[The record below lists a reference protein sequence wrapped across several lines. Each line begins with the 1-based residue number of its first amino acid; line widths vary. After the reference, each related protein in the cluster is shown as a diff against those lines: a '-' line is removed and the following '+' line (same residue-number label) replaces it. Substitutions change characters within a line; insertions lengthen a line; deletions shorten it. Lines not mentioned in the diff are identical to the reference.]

1 MLITRLRYKQNR
13 TKGFSLTELII
24 VIAVSSIILVM
35 MSGILTYGIQL
46 WNDVRRTTNA
56 VNLANDLLT
65 EMNDMVCYSYMAT
78 ISGESETSADFPTWK
93 NWAGIHER
101 LDTMIM
107 CVNYNATTD
116 LRGKI
121 VYQKSYK
128 DEMDYTRYTDL
139 LVIPSRYYGGLY
151 VTNLTFERL
160 QNRSFL
166 VRDESGAEVTDSDT
180 GVFYSLLK
188 ISFDVVTSAKLE
200 SDNNGF
206 DGHKKLYHAER
217 TVSLENLFSNYNII
231 NEYTTMKEKDN
242 YETIYELLN
251 IDTLDVYDGVWLKD
265 YVALFYTTQRTQS
278 II

>member
-1 MLITRLRYKQNR
+1 MLITALRLKQNR
-13 TKGFSLTELII
+13 KKGFSLMELVI

-35 MSGILTYGIQL
+35 MSGILTYGVQL

-56 VNLANDLLT
+56 INLANDLLT

-93 NWAGIHER
+93 KWAGIHER

-116 LRGKI
+116 LKGKI
-121 VYQKSYK
+121 VYQKSY
-128 DEMDYTRYTDL
+128 EVNGVTNYTNL
-139 LVIPSRYYGGLY
+139 LVIPSRYYGGMY

-166 VRDESGAEVTDSDT
+166 VRDERGEEVTDGDK

-188 ISFDVVTSAKLE
+188 ISFDVITTAKLE
-200 SDNNGF
+200 KDDNGY
-206 DGHKKLYHAER
+206 DGHKRLYHAER
-217 TVSLENLFSNYNII
+217 TVCLENLFSNYNII
-231 NEYTTMKEKDN
+231 NEYSSMKEKDN

-265 YVALFYTTQRTQS
+265 YVALFYTTQRTES